1 MPLETHHLPQ
11 RLQRQKI
18 PDPLPCTAR
27 VVRNGG
33 NRNNGGS
40 LKTLP
45 AARFD
50 AVAGDDIPAEEV
62 PMIRRPWLLAM
73 SLVVCSSLAAG
84 SVRAEGEGQADFDEA
99 LRVKV
104 TAEDMRDLNKVV
116 ELLESAIE
124 KGLDVENNDFAEEML
139 VETLMQR
146 AAQLSAVIQAAPP
159 GRLDDGDLQKVR
171 ALAVTD
177 LQRVAEYESAP
188 PQAKVL
194 LAQLLTMP
202 GGDPKE
208 ALRLL
213 DDVFDDE
220 AVDALPPKMRAESLI
235 IRGKLLAPTDPEK
248 ALADFN
254 AAIELDATNPEHRLA
269 RADFYNSQKKY
280 DEAVADID
288 AVIEQHP
295 EVAGSYL
302 VKATLLREQE
312 KFDEALAALDKA
324 AELAPAAPGIY
335 QQRGELYRMKGDF
348 PGAIEQFTKV
358 LNMQPGLVLPLIHRS
373 EAYLNNK
380 QYDEALAD
388 IETVIKANPGLTVAH
403 GLKAQ
408 TLASMERFP
417 EAIEELKKLTDDEE
431 SQPEFQ
437 LQLALYHQFANQP
450 REAIAAYS
458 ELLEKDD
465 DNFPAL
471 RGRADAYLSVGEHAK
486 AVADFKKALEVEP
499 KESGMLNNYA
509 WVLATSPDDDVRD
522 GKLAVELATK
532 ACEATNNEESHI
544 LSTLAAAY
552 AETGDF
558 DKAAEWSRKAIEV
571 FDKQR
576 DAAIAAGNQEKVDE
590 LSKELQ
596 AELDSFEAKKPW
608 RERQTTEEKPAAE
621 EPKPEE
627 SAAEK
632 PAEETKPAAET
643 ADAK

>member
-1 MPLETHHLPQ
+1 
-11 RLQRQKI
+11 
-18 PDPLPCTAR
+18 
-27 VVRNGG
+27 
-33 NRNNGGS
+33 
-40 LKTLP
+40 
-45 AARFD
+45 
-50 AVAGDDIPAEEV
+50 
-62 PMIRRPWLLAM
+62 MIRCSWLLAM
-73 SLVVCSSLAAG
+73 SLVSSLLITASSA
-84 SVRAEGEGQADFDEA
+84 RAEGNGQADFDEA

-139 VETLMQR
+139 VEALMQR
-146 AAQLSAVIQAAPP
+146 AAQLAAVIQAAPP

-177 LQRVAEYESAP
+177 LQRVVEYENAP
-188 PQAKVL
+188 TQAKVL

-208 ALRLL
+208 ALKLL
-213 DDVFDDE
+213 DDVFNDE
-220 AVDALPPKMRAESLI
+220 AVDALPPKMQAESLVM
-235 IRGKLLAPTDPEK
+235 RGKLLSPTDPEK

-254 AAIELDATNPEHRLA
+254 KAIELDPEDPEHLLA

-288 AVIEQHP
+288 AVIAQRP

-348 PGAIEQFTKV
+348 PQAIEQFTRV

-388 IETVIKANPGLTVAH
+388 IESVIKANPELTVAH

-431 SQPEFQ
+431 AQPEFQ
-437 LQLALYHQFANQP
+437 LQLALYHLFAKQP
-450 REAIAAYS
+450 REAIAAYT
-458 ELLEKDD
+458 ELLEQDD

-471 RGRADAYLSVGEHAK
+471 RGRADAYLNIGEHAN

-499 KESGMLNNYA
+499 TESGLLNNYA
-509 WVLATSPDDDVRD
+509 WVLATSPDDGVRD
-522 GKLAVELATK
+522 GKRAVELATK
-532 ACEATNNEESHI
+532 ACEITNHEESHI

-552 AETGDF
+552 AEAGDF
-558 DKAAEWSRKAIEV
+558 DKATEWSRKAIEV
-571 FDKQR
+571 FEKER
-576 DAAIAAGNQEKVDE
+576 AKAIAAGQQEKVDDLSDE
-590 LSKELQ
+590 LQKEL
-596 AELDSFEAKKPW
+596 ASFEAKKPW
-608 RERQTTEEKPAAE
+608 RERQTMEDAKPATGEQKPEEPAEEKPAK
-621 EPKPEE
+621 EP
-627 SAAEK
+627 A
-632 PAEETKPAAET
+632 PATETT
-643 ADAK
+643 DAK

>member
-1 MPLETHHLPQ
+1 
-11 RLQRQKI
+11 
-18 PDPLPCTAR
+18 
-27 VVRNGG
+27 
-33 NRNNGGS
+33 
-40 LKTLP
+40 
-45 AARFD
+45 
-50 AVAGDDIPAEEV
+50 
-62 PMIRRPWLLAM
+62 MIRCPWLLAM
-73 SLVVCSSLAAG
+73 LLVASFSLAA
-84 SVRAEGEGQADFDEA
+84 SSARAEGEGQADFDEA

-139 VETLMQR
+139 VESLMQR
-146 AAQLSAVIQAAPP
+146 AAQLAAVIQAAPP
-159 GRLDDGDLQKVR
+159 GRLNDGDLQKVR
-171 ALAVTD
+171 SLAVTD
-177 LQRVAEYESAP
+177 LQRVVEYDNAP
-188 PQAKVL
+188 AQAKVL

-208 ALRLL
+208 ALQLL

-220 AVDALPPKMRAESLI
+220 AVDALPPKMRAESLVM
-235 IRGKLLAPTDPEK
+235 RGKLLAPTDPEK

-254 AAIELDATNPEHRLA
+254 KAIELDGTNPEHRLA

-324 AELAPAAPGIY
+324 AELAPTAPGIY

-348 PGAIEQFTKV
+348 PQAIEQFTKV
-358 LNMQPGLVLPLIHRS
+358 LNMQPSLVLPLIHRS

-380 QYDEALAD
+380 QYEEALAD
-388 IETVIKANPGLTVAH
+388 IETVIKANPELTVAH

-417 EAIEELKKLTDDEE
+417 EAIEELKKLTEDEE

-450 REAIAAYS
+450 REAIAAYA
-458 ELLEKDD
+458 ELLEEDD

-471 RGRADAYLSVGEHAK
+471 RGRADAYLSIGEHAK

-532 ACEATNNEESHI
+532 ACEETNHEESHI

-552 AETGDF
+552 AESGDF
-558 DKAAEWSRKAIEV
+558 DKATEWSRKAIEV

-576 DAAIAAGNQEKVDE
+576 EAAIAAGNQEKVDE

-596 AELDSFEAKKPW
+596 AELASFEAKKPW
-608 RERQTTEEKPAAE
+608 RERQTMEEKPAAAE
-621 EPKPEE
+621 EKKSEE
-627 SAAEK
+627 SAEEK
-632 PAEETKPAAET
+632 PADEAKPAAET
-643 ADAK
+643 ADAE

>member
-1 MPLETHHLPQ
+1 MGEASKTPL
-11 RLQRQKI
+11 
-18 PDPLPCTAR
+18 
-27 VVRNGG
+27 
-33 NRNNGGS
+33 
-40 LKTLP
+40 
-45 AARFD
+45 AALID
-50 AVAGDDIPAEEV
+50 AAAGDDIFAEEV
-62 PMIRRPWLLAM
+62 PMIRCPWLLAM
-73 SLVVCSSLAAG
+73 LLVVSLFPG
-84 SVRAEGEGQADFDEA
+84 SRLSWAEGEGQADFDEA

-139 VETLMQR
+139 VESLMQR
-146 AAQLSAVIQAAPP
+146 AAQLAAVIQAAPP
-159 GRLDDGDLQKVR
+159 DDSTTATCRRCGR
-171 ALAVTD
+171 LAVTD
-177 LQRVAEYESAP
+177 LQRVVEYDNAP
-188 PQAKVL
+188 AQAKVL

-208 ALRLL
+208 ALKLL

-220 AVDALPPKMRAESLI
+220 AVDALPPKMRAESLVM
-235 IRGKLLAPTDPEK
+235 RGKLLAPTDPEK

-254 AAIELDATNPEHRLA
+254 KAIELDGTNPEHRLA

-302 VKATLLREQE
+302 VKASLLREQE

-348 PGAIEQFTKV
+348 PQAIEQFTKV
-358 LNMQPGLVLPLIHRS
+358 LNMQPSLVLPLIHRS

-380 QYDEALAD
+380 QYEEALAD
-388 IETVIKANPGLTVAH
+388 IETVIKANPELTVAH

-417 EAIEELKKLTDDEE
+417 EAIEELKKLTEDEE
-431 SQPEFQ
+431 AQPEFQ

-450 REAIAAYS
+450 REAIAAYT
-458 ELLEKDD
+458 ELLEEDD

-471 RGRADAYLSVGEHAK
+471 RGRADAYLSIGEHAK

-499 KESGMLNNYA
+499 QESGMLNNYA

-532 ACEATNNEESHI
+532 ACEETNHEESHI

-552 AETGDF
+552 AESGDF
-558 DKAAEWSRKAIEV
+558 DKATEWSRKAIEV

-576 DAAIAAGNQEKVDE
+576 EAAIAAGNQEKVDD

-596 AELDSFEAKKPW
+596 AELASFEAKKPS
-608 RERQTTEEKPAAE
+608 RERQTMEDKQPAAPNE
-621 EPKPEE
+621 KKSDE
-627 SAAEK
+627 SAEEK
-632 PAEETKPAAET
+632 PAEEKKPAAET
-643 ADAK
+643 ADAE

>member
-1 MPLETHHLPQ
+1 VATQ
-11 RLQRQKI
+11 RES
-18 PDPLPCTAR
+18 
-27 VVRNGG
+27 
-33 NRNNGGS
+33 RNNGES
-40 LKTLP
+40 ETPL
-45 AARFD
+45 AARL
-50 AVAGDDIPAEEV
+50 AAIAGDCSFAEEV
-62 PMIRRPWLLAM
+62 PMSRRPWLLAL
-73 SLVVCSSLAAG
+73 SLVASLCWTVNTAQ
-84 SVRAEGEGQADFDEA
+84 AEGEGQADFDEA

-139 VETLMQR
+139 VESLMQR
-146 AAQLSAVIQAAPP
+146 AAQLAAVIQSAPVA
-159 GRLDDGDLQKVR
+159 RLDDGDLQKVR

-177 LQRVAEYESAP
+177 LQRVVEYDTAP

-194 LAQLLTMP
+194 LAQLLTLP

-208 ALRLL
+208 ALELL
-213 DDVFDDE
+213 NDVFDDE
-220 AVDALPPKMRAESLI
+220 AVDALPPKMRAESLV
-235 IRGKLLAPTDPEK
+235 IRGKLLAPTEPEK
-248 ALADFN
+248 ALTDFT
-254 AAIELDATNPEHRLA
+254 AAIELDGKNPEHRLA

-288 AVIEQHP
+288 AVIAEHP
-295 EVAGSYL
+295 DVAGSYL

-312 KFDEALAALDKA
+312 KYDDALAALDKA

-348 PGAIEQFTKV
+348 PAAIEQFTKV
-358 LNMQPGLVLPLIHRS
+358 LNMQPNLVLPLIHRS

-388 IETVIKANPGLTVAH
+388 IETVIKANPDLTIAH

-408 TLASMERFP
+408 TLASLERFP

-437 LQLALYHQFANQP
+437 LQLALYHLFAKQP
-450 REAIAAYS
+450 REAIAAYT
-458 ELLEKDD
+458 ELLEEDD

-471 RGRADAYLSVGEHAK
+471 RGRADAYLNIGEHAK
-486 AVADFKKALEVEP
+486 AKADFKKALEVEP
-499 KESGMLNNYA
+499 KESGLLNNYA

-532 ACEATNNEESHI
+532 ACEETNYEESHI

-558 DKAAEWSRKAIEV
+558 DKAVEWSRKAIAAFE
-571 FDKQR
+571 KQR
-576 DAAIAAGNQEKVDE
+576 EAAIAAGNQEKVDD

-596 AELDSFEAKKPW
+596 EELASFEAKKPW
-608 RERQTTEEKPAAE
+608 RERQTMEDEKPAAE
-621 EPKPEE
+621 EAKEEPKPTAE
-627 SAAEK
+627 EK
-632 PAEETKPAAET
+632 PAEEAKPAAET
-643 ADAK
+643 AEAK

>member
-1 MPLETHHLPQ
+1 
-11 RLQRQKI
+11 
-18 PDPLPCTAR
+18 
-27 VVRNGG
+27 
-33 NRNNGGS
+33 
-40 LKTLP
+40 
-45 AARFD
+45 
-50 AVAGDDIPAEEV
+50 
-62 PMIRRPWLLAM
+62 MIRCPWLLAM
-73 SLVVCSSLAAG
+73 SLVASLSLAVG
-84 SVRAEGEGQADFDEA
+84 SARAEGNGQADFDEA

-116 ELLESAIE
+116 ELLESSIE

-139 VETLMQR
+139 VESLMQR
-146 AAQLSAVIQAAPP
+146 AAQLSAVIQAAPA
-159 GRLDDGDLQKVR
+159 GRLNDGDLQKVR
-171 ALAVTD
+171 GLAVTD
-177 LQRVAEYESAP
+177 LQRVVEYDNAP
-188 PQAKVL
+188 VQAKVL

-208 ALRLL
+208 ALKLL

-248 ALADFN
+248 ALADFS
-254 AAIELDATNPEHRLA
+254 AAIELDGTNPEHRLA

-280 DEAVADID
+280 NEAVADID

-295 EVAGSYL
+295 DVAGSYL

-324 AELAPAAPGIY
+324 SELAPAAPGIY

-348 PGAIEQFTKV
+348 PQAIEQFTKV
-358 LNMQPGLVLPLIHRS
+358 LNMQPNLVLPLIHRS

-388 IETVIKANPGLTVAH
+388 IETVIKANPDLTVAH

-431 SQPEFQ
+431 TQPEFQ
-437 LQLALYHQFANQP
+437 LQLALYHLFAKQP

-458 ELLEKDD
+458 DLLKEDD

-471 RGRADAYLSVGEHAK
+471 RGRADAYLNIGEHAN

-499 KESGMLNNYA
+499 KESGLLNNYA
-509 WVLATSPDDDVRD
+509 WVLATSPDDNVRD

-532 ACEATNNEESHI
+532 ACEETNHEESHI

-552 AETGDF
+552 AEAGDF
-558 DKAAEWSRKAIEV
+558 DKATEWSRKAIEV
-571 FDKQR
+571 FETQR
-576 DAAIAAGNQEKVDE
+576 AAAIAAGNQAKVDD

-596 AELDSFEAKKPW
+596 EELASFEAKKPW
-608 RERQTTEEKPAAE
+608 RERQTMEDKQPAAEEKKPAESTEEKPAD
-621 EPKPEE
+621 
-627 SAAEK
+627 
-632 PAEETKPAAET
+632 AAET

>member
-1 MPLETHHLPQ
+1 
-11 RLQRQKI
+11 
-18 PDPLPCTAR
+18 
-27 VVRNGG
+27 
-33 NRNNGGS
+33 
-40 LKTLP
+40 
-45 AARFD
+45 
-50 AVAGDDIPAEEV
+50 
-62 PMIRRPWLLAM
+62 MIRRPWLLAM
-73 SLVVCSSLAAG
+73 SLAVCSFLVAG
-84 SVRAEGEGQADFDEA
+84 SARAEGEGQADFDEA

-213 DDVFDDE
+213 DDVFDDD

-608 RERQTTEEKPAAE
+608 RERQTTEEKQAAE
-621 EPKPEE
+621 EQKPEE

>member
-1 MPLETHHLPQ
+1 
-11 RLQRQKI
+11 
-18 PDPLPCTAR
+18 
-27 VVRNGG
+27 
-33 NRNNGGS
+33 
-40 LKTLP
+40 
-45 AARFD
+45 
-50 AVAGDDIPAEEV
+50 
-62 PMIRRPWLLAM
+62 MIRRPWLLAM
-73 SLVVCSSLAAG
+73 SLAVCSFLVAG
-84 SVRAEGEGQADFDEA
+84 SARAEGEGQADFDEA

-213 DDVFDDE
+213 DDVFDDD